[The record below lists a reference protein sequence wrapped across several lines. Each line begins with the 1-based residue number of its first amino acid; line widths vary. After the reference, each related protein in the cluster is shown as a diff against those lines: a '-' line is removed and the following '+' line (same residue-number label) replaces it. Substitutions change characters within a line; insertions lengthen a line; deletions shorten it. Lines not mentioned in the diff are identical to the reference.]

1 MYSDKT
7 FKMHYPFLIRTNQ
20 PDIAALD
27 FINIDIMNI
36 QNTDSMQTQAIKRS
50 MIFFT
55 SVRTDSQ
62 DDTFSTEAES
72 SDRASAIRAEKS
84 EVNGNSVIKSIP
96 AIPTAPVEALT
107 SEILEASVRTPSLTA
122 PPTTGMLPNAIFTPR
137 AARLS

>member
-1 MYSDKT
+1 
-7 FKMHYPFLIRTNQ
+7 MHYPFLIRTNQ

-96 AIPTAPVEALT
+96 AIPTAPVAF
-107 SEILEASVRTPSLTA
+107 SPHVRQDCPE
-122 PPTTGMLPNAIFTPR
+122 PEPHCFEK
-137 AARLS
+137 